1 VVVRV
6 VWWLVYEM
14 VSLGDG
20 GLVLWLTRC
29 LSGVLLGW
37 CGGNVA
43 DEVLGWCVAGMV
55 WWCCG

>member
-1 VVVRV
+1 MVVRV

-55 WWCCG
+55 